1 MTIRHH
7 EPGGRL
13 DWFWLGVAFVAGF
26 VVAVLADAR
35 PGEQVRP
42 SIAGRP

>member
-7 EPGGRL
+7 EPGRRI
-13 DWFWLGVAFVAGF
+13 DWFWLGIAFVAGF
-26 VVAVLADAR
+26 AVAVLAGAR